1 MDNGN
6 KLFKIKGKA
15 WKIEREGKLIDD
27 IDTDMIYHN
36 KYLHIVDK
44 KEMARYAFSNLDGWK
59 NFPELADSDGIL
71 IVGENFGCGSS
82 RQHAV
87 DCFISLGIKA
97 IIGKSFGAIYKRNAI
112 NSGLAIFECRDIDK
126 ADIRTGDEIE
136 IDIKTGNI
144 LKNEKRVAR
153 AKPMSKIQLDIYK
166 AGNLFEYAKKMEKS
180 FMP

>member
-1 MDNGN
+1 MNEIL
-6 KLFKIKGKA
+6 KMIKGRV

-36 KYLHIVDK
+36 KYLHIIDK
-44 KEMARYAFSNLDGWK
+44 KEMGKYAFSNLEGWK
-59 NFPELADSDGIL
+59 EFPKKAKRGDIL

-112 NSGLAIFECRDIDK
+112 NSGLPIFECKDIDK
-126 ADIRTGDEIE
+126 ADIRTGDIIE
-136 IDIKTGNI
+136 IDIETGEI
-144 LKNEKRVAR
+144 FKNGIKVAK
-153 AKPMSKIQLDIYK
+153 ANPMSKIQLAIYK
-166 AGNLFEYAKKMEKS
+166 AGNLFKYAKKK
-180 FMP
+180 

>member
-1 MDNGN
+1 M
-6 KLFKIKGKA
+6 IKGRV
-15 WKIEREGKLIDD
+15 WKVERDGKLIDD

-44 KEMARYAFSNLDGWK
+44 KEMAKYAFSNLEGWRD
-59 NFPELADSDGIL
+59 FPEKAKEGDIL

-87 DCFISLGIKA
+87 DCFISLGIAA

-112 NSGLAIFECRDIDK
+112 NSGLAILECKYIDK

-136 IDIKTGNI
+136 INIETGEI
-144 LKNEKRVAR
+144 FKNGVMVAK
-153 AKPMSKIQLDIYK
+153 AKPMSKIQLEIYK
-166 AGNLFEYAKKMEKS
+166 AGNLFEYAKKIE
-180 FMP
+180 